1 MIKTIGTRRK
11 INYPTPTTL
20 EDKQKISEMLEKA
33 KKLKTSHENGDIEY
47 LTNFL
52 NESEK
57 EEMSKVNQFHK
68 NEMKDMLA
76 MLEKDPKF
84 SQVIKDLENQALN
97 KINDDFT
104 KNPILGFEKLKK
116 QDELMAQD
124 KDDLIKNTS
133 PDLNFDDCYLFSEI
147 PKDSPKI
154 TEENILNFFDTFNK
168 FMFFLEEDSQ
178 KNKKSNDLNDISFL
192 KKDSK
197 PTEIKQVFQ
206 VKSSVET
213 DAKEE
218 ALFKKIMEKA
228 SVTEISLPKNASVG
242 EVTLP
247 SNENPPLEL
256 SKKTNFMK
264 RAFANLSSGQDCEN
278 NVREKKEAK
287 DLFIKYRDTLLLE
300 IINSNFNMLQ
310 LGKFFADYS
319 ANDPGAL
326 EIIINQIKKLNIA
339 EERKKAAIDHL
350 TYFRNNKLSNK
361 EYSENEKL
369 QAIYERKYNY
379 LEQAERFLKEHQQAK
394 VKQVMSEII
403 DVDKIPDM
411 IPPVEIVE
419 ERISR
424 ADSSVYFNQGGFIK
438 TG

>member
-1 MIKTIGTRRK
+1 MIKTIGTRKR
-11 INYPTPTTL
+11 INIPPSPDFGSTL
-20 EDKQKISEMLEKA
+20 EEK
-33 KKLKTSHENGDIEY
+33 KKMEEGLIEY
-47 LTNFL
+47 LGIYC
-52 NESEK
+52 K
-57 EEMSKVNQFHK
+57 RMK
-68 NEMKDMLA
+68 NEKQNVDENKEKMLINQKNMLA

-84 SQVIKDLENQALN
+84 NQIIKEMSLETQALN
-97 KINDDFT
+97 KAEGNFT

-116 QDELMAQD
+116 QDELMAQDKAQD

-168 FMFFLEEDSQ
+168 FMSFLEEDSQ

-197 PTEIKQVFQ
+197 PTEIKQVYQ

-247 SNENPPLEL
+247 SNENPPYENPPLEL

-424 ADSSVYFNQGGFIK
+424 ADSSSKRVNY
-438 TG
+438 